1 MRRLVPAAS
10 PHAVAPIKHRSLRT
24 FRRKK
29 MPLLIEKSTS
39 SRLLRAAMRPTLCAL
54 LLFSIFGKAT
64 PAQEPAAQHAQAV
77 TPLANLLEEAE
88 KNNRRSKRL
97 DKAGKRRSRVR
108 RRVRRFPVRNFRFSS
123 SVSGVRDGS

>member
-24 FRRKK
+24 FRREK

-54 LLFSIFGKAT
+54 LVFSIFGKAT

-88 KNNRRSKRL
+88 KNNPCRAASISGL
-97 DKAGKRRSRVR
+97 
-108 RRVRRFPVRNFRFSS
+108 FFSAPAAQHAQA
-123 SVSGVRDGS
+123 VTPLANLLEEAE